1 MKNENLEEFAQ
12 RFEVVIELPVV
23 WGEMDSM
30 QHVNHTVYLKWME
43 AARFSYFEKI
53 DMQEQMKQTGIGNI
67 LKSIECRYR
76 VPLTHP
82 DTVSVGSRL
91 ESLEEHQYV
100 LNQAVYSHQ
109 HKRVAAEGKATMV
122 MYDYQKLQKIMIP
135 LGLRERIIA
144 VGR

>member
-43 AARFSYFEKI
+43 SARFSYFEKI

-82 DTVSVGSRL
+82 CLLYTSD
-91 ESLEEHQYV
+91 
-100 LNQAVYSHQ
+100 
-109 HKRVAAEGKATMV
+109 AADE
-122 MYDYQKLQKIMIP
+122 
-135 LGLRERIIA
+135 
-144 VGR
+144 